1 MKKISY
7 HVLRIG
13 LAITFLWI
21 GVLIIQ
27 SPEAWGGYLQPWALK
42 LIPGSLVNAMIATAI
57 LDILVGVCLL
67 FNIFT
72 WIAALLGAF
81 HLIVVLSTT
90 FITEITARDIG
101 LLCATLALAI
111 ESLPQKISMKIFQDK
126 STH

>member
-21 GVLIIQ
+21 GVLILQ
-27 SPEAWGGYLQPWALK
+27 NPEAWGGYLQPWALK
-42 LIPGSLVNAMIATAI
+42 LIPGSLVNAMLATAI
-57 LDILVGVCLL
+57 LDILVGICLL

-81 HLIVVLSTT
+81 HLVVVLSTT
-90 FITEITARDIG
+90 FITEISARDIG
-101 LLCATLALAI
+101 LLFAILALAI
-111 ESLPQKISMKIFQDK
+111 EALPQKFIMKIFHNK
-126 STH
+126 PRH

>member
-21 GVLIIQ
+21 GILIFQ
-27 SPEAWGGYLQPWALK
+27 NPEAWGGYIQPWALK

-72 WIAALLGAF
+72 WIGALLGAF
-81 HLIVVLSTT
+81 HLVVVLSTT

-101 LLCATLALAI
+101 LLCAILALAV
-111 ESLPQKISMKIFQDK
+111 EALPQNISMKIFQDK

>member
-21 GVLIIQ
+21 GVLILQ
-27 SPEAWGGYLQPWALK
+27 NPEAWGGYLQPWALK

>member
-21 GVLIIQ
+21 GVLILQ
-27 SPEAWGGYLQPWALK
+27 NPEAWGGYLQPWALK

-90 FITEITARDIG
+90 FITEISARDIG
-101 LLCATLALAI
+101 LLFAILALAI
-111 ESLPQKISMKIFQDK
+111 EALPQKISIKIFQYK
-126 STH
+126 SNH

>member
-72 WIAALLGAF
+72 CIAALLGAF
-81 HLIVVLSTT
+81 HLVVVLSTT
-90 FITEITARDIG
+90 FITEISARDIG
-101 LLCATLALAI
+101 LLFATLALAI
-111 ESLPQKISMKIFQDK
+111 EELPQKISMKIFQDK
-126 STH
+126 SNH

>member
-21 GVLIIQ
+21 GVLILQ
-27 SPEAWGGYLQPWALK
+27 NPEAWGGYLQPWALK

-90 FITEITARDIG
+90 FITEISARDIG
-101 LLCATLALAI
+101 LLFATLALAI
-111 ESLPQKISMKIFQDK
+111 EELPQKISMKIFQDK
-126 STH
+126 SNH